1 MTRSKARLWLV
12 RHAAPLVPPGTCY
25 GALDVPADTAA
36 TQIAAMRL
44 AAALPSFA
52 AVFHSPLQ
60 RCEQLAMTIQ
70 GLRPDLASKPDP
82 RLREMDFGAWE
93 GQPWN
98 AIAKSAI
105 DAWTAAF
112 ATHAPGGGES
122 LALMLER
129 VASALQTARQRPAQ
143 PTQPTA
149 QHACN
154 SSAATAAA
162 GVNKLID
169 DTDVTRVTEVTD
181 VVWITHAGVVRC
193 VHWLLAHDTGV
204 LPRSQEWPVAAPGWG
219 GWEVR
224 DLH

>member
-1 MTRSKARLWLV
+1 
-12 RHAAPLVPPGTCY
+12 
-25 GALDVPADTAA
+25 
-36 TQIAAMRL
+36 MREL
-44 AAALPSFA
+44 
-52 AVFHSPLQ
+52 
-60 RCEQLAMTIQ
+60 
-70 GLRPDLASKPDP
+70 
-82 RLREMDFGAWE
+82 DFGAWE
-93 GQPWN
+93 GQPWS

-129 VASALQTARQRPAQ
+129 VASALQTALQRPAQ

>member
-44 AAALPSFA
+44 AAALPSCA

-60 RCEQLAMTIQ
+60 RCEQLGMVIQ

-93 GQPWN
+93 GQAWN

-122 LALMLER
+122 LAVMLER
-129 VASALQTARQRPAQ
+129 VASALTTARQW
-143 PTQPTA
+143 
-149 QHACN
+149 H
-154 SSAATAAA
+154 
-162 GVNKLID
+162 
-169 DTDVTRVTEVTD
+169 TEQAVTD
-181 VVWITHAGVVRC
+181 VVWITHAGVARC
-193 VHWLLAHDTGV
+193 VHWLLAHESGV
-204 LPRSQEWPVAAPGWG
+204 LPQADEWPVTAPGWG
-219 GWEVR
+219 EWEIR
-224 DLH
+224 TLG